1 MSTPVKPGCS
11 PILEEALHRRNM
23 LCRAESGGRA
33 AVVQLVVAGLCLYD
47 ANNMFLLGLLTS
59 QPARMVASLLYL
71 VEMSLFAV
79 LVTSFFSSLWS
90 LLAPLH
96 SHTPLSLTSRQFQLL
111 RLHPSS
117 PGFTKSPE
125 SSKAQSSNPGPS
137 PLPGHLTLSPAP
149 SITPVNMSSTSW
161 LSQSPTSPTSP
172 LSPVSPPSTN
182 LRSGQYPNSPSSPLT
197 NSSQLAAYLAN
208 YSQWE
213 ASQSLAEQDTS
224 SQTSQAGPSGLW
236 AGYNNS
242 RQLDFSSSC
251 SGQQVYQLS
260 SPLPPTNNANA
271 TDSDKTLDK
280 TQSKVLSH
288 RLGIDPRELVS
299 WNENL
304 RVWLTQTI
312 LKPLVSEI
320 DRVNSALPRLG
331 ISDVSVGS
339 VPVERLRKVSAL
351 PQVNSSL
358 SSLAALLPYLEV
370 SSDQTYLLDRLRALS
385 ATGAMSSY
393 RWSAGGQG
401 WTDRLPS
408 DSEIVMHCVTTYMDT
423 RLLLVST
430 IHSGDNLTSFSGR
443 HFVKFG
449 DKLRQMRD
457 DKNTLAI
464 IQDTKSPV
472 HYVVQVG
479 DKQLDVGVGRNNM
492 IHSLLLFLHTVK
504 VERSG
509 LLGRVNFGLSG
520 LNILWVLD

>member
-11 PILEEALHRRNM
+11 PLLAEALQRRNM
-23 LCRAESGGRA
+23 LCRAETGGRA
-33 AVVQLVVAGLCLYD
+33 AVLQLVLAVLCLYD
-47 ANNMFLLGLLTS
+47 ANNVVLLGLLTS
-59 QPARMVASLLYL
+59 RPAPLIASLLYM

-79 LVTSFFSSLWS
+79 LATSFLSSLWS
-90 LLAPLH
+90 ILAPLH
-96 SHTPLSLTSRQFQLL
+96 SLAPLSLTNKQFQLL
-111 RLHPSS
+111 RLHPTS

-125 SSKAQSSNPGPS
+125 PSAAPSSPLVS
-137 PLPGHLTLSPAP
+137 PLPGHLTLSPTT
-149 SITPVNMSSTSW
+149 SLTPVNMSSTSW

-172 LSPVSPPSTN
+172 VSPPSTN
-182 LRSGQYPNSPSSPLT
+182 LRSGQYPHTPSSPLT

-213 ASQSLAEQDTS
+213 ASQSLVETDTA
-224 SQTSQAGPSGLW
+224 SQTGGSQAGPGYSLW
-236 AGYNNS
+236 TGYRD
-242 RQLDFSSSC
+242 RQMDFSSAT
-251 SGQQVYQLS
+251 SGQQIYQLS
-260 SPLPPTNNANA
+260 SPVPPTNTNA
-271 TDSDKTLDK
+271 TDSDKSAQDK

-288 RLGIDPRELVS
+288 RLGIDPMELVT

-312 LKPLVSEI
+312 LRPLVSEI
-320 DRVNSALPRLG
+320 ERVNSTLPRLG
-331 ISDVSVGS
+331 ISDVTVGS
-339 VPVERLRKVSAL
+339 VAVDRLRKVSVL
-351 PQVNSSL
+351 PQVSSSL
-358 SSLAALLPYLEV
+358 SSLASILPYLEV
-370 SSDQTYLLDRLRALS
+370 STDQTYLVDRLRALS
-385 ATGAMSSY
+385 ATGAMSGY
-393 RWSAGGQG
+393 RWSTGGKD

-408 DSEIVMHCVTTYMDT
+408 DSEIVMHCVATYMDT
-423 RLLLVST
+423 RLLVST
-430 IHSGDNLTSFSGR
+430 LESTDNLNSFSGR

-449 DKLRQMRD
+449 DKLRQD
-457 DKNTLAI
+457 DKKTLAI

-504 VERSG
+504 VERAG